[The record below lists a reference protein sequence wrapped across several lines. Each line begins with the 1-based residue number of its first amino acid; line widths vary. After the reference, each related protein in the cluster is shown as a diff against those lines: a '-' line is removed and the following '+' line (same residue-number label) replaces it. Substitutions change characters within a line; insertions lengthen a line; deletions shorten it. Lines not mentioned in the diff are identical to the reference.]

1 MAMPKRCSQT
11 NAREVAPNL
20 FDISPPP
27 VVTPVGTGETVTA
40 VCRSEVSAA
49 LETKCA
55 MAGSARS
62 VDWSGGEAFPLSL
75 PAPRGRFLQ
84 KNSGRNVCAMKSYT
98 APVLPCSSI
107 EVAESADIFKMWPRP
122 SSRRRLNE

>member
-62 VDWSGGEAFPLSL
+62 VDWSGGRRGLPSL
-75 PAPRGRFLQ
+75 AAGAERPIFTKKLRAKCLCNEILHRTRAALLLDRG
-84 KNSGRNVCAMKSYT
+84 
-98 APVLPCSSI
+98 
-107 EVAESADIFKMWPRP
+107 
-122 SSRRRLNE
+122 SRVS